1 MRQYR
6 SLEEKNRYF
15 RENIII
21 DDINTCVSELTRY
34 NTSHFFFRGVSN
46 ASYMIYS
53 SLQRKFVD
61 RVALI
66 PSLSMPEFSRE
77 IMSKFRN
84 SAVLTRAF
92 RKEVQSY
99 KSEIAAWAFIQ
110 HYGGPSNL
118 IDFTPKLETAL
129 FFATGEGKKYLSCD
143 NSHSLS
149 NYISIYIL
157 PDNKY
162 ATGNVNEI
170 FVSGGESACNLLN
183 DWYSKNP
190 NIPIDTTN
198 VDNEMCTQPLDIAM
212 WGSSVYG
219 EKSFEITIPGNERKI
234 SQNYSNSHIA
244 KQNGNFFVANI
255 NEIEPLEEAPFIH
268 GNCNNITDK

>member
-34 NTSHFFFRGVSN
+34 NKSHFFFRGVSN

-118 IDFTPKLETAL
+118 IDFTPKLDTAL
-129 FFATGEGKKYLSCD
+129 FFATGEGK
-143 NSHSLS
+143 N
-149 NYISIYIL
+149 IY
-157 PDNKY
+157 
-162 ATGNVNEI
+162 
-170 FVSGGESACNLLN
+170 
-183 DWYSKNP
+183 
-190 NIPIDTTN
+190 
-198 VDNEMCTQPLDIAM
+198 PLIIRI
-212 WGSSVYG
+212 V
-219 EKSFEITIPGNERKI
+219 
-234 SQNYSNSHIA
+234 
-244 KQNGNFFVANI
+244 
-255 NEIEPLEEAPFIH
+255 
-268 GNCNNITDK
+268 